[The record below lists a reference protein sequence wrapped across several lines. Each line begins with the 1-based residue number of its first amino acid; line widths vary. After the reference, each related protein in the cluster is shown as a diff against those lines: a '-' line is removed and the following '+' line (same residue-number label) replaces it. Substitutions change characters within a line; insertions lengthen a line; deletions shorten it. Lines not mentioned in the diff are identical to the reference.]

1 MGEDFVLGFADESA
15 QSINVSTCRVWSI
28 GKPIRR
34 ANSDRTHTNT
44 FGFYAMNGVS
54 VIYQPDSSK
63 TADMC
68 RFLYAV
74 RAANGDRKVVMV
86 LDNGPIHRAGDTQAA
101 AEILGID
108 LVFLPPYSPQFN
120 PIESIWKTIKA
131 RISNMFLL
139 HRDHLVAT
147 VQEIFEAES
156 KKDSYFAAW
165 KRTFL

>member
-1 MGEDFVLGFADESA
+1 
-15 QSINVSTCRVWSI
+15 
-28 GKPIRR
+28 
-34 ANSDRTHTNT
+34 
-44 FGFYAMNGVS
+44 MNGKS
-54 VIYQPDSSK
+54 AIHQPESSK

-68 RFLYAV
+68 SFLYAV
-74 RAANGDRKVVMV
+74 RGANGDRKVVMV
-86 LDNGPIHRAGDTQAA
+86 LDNGPIHRATDTLATA
-101 AEILGID
+101 KLLDID

-120 PIESIWKTIKA
+120 PIESIWKTIKT

-139 HRDHLVAT
+139 HRDHLIAA